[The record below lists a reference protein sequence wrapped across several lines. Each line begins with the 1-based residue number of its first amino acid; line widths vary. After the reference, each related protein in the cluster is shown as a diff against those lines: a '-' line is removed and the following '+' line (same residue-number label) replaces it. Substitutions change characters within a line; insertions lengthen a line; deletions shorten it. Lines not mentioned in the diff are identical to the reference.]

1 MQHSVGAIVWGKGA
15 SADTLFA
22 SSESQSTTDFSGHHI
37 AFDPD
42 QGRRIYEFSAKES
55 GDAMALDPDGSAI
68 RVRSEISKLA
78 DHIFPQVRGW
88 PYAPPLIAHI
98 F

>member
-1 MQHSVGAIVWGKGA
+1 MELRIVPLEVRHSVGAIVWGRGA

-22 SSESQSTTDFSGHHI
+22 SSEAQGMNDHSGYHV

-42 QGRRIYEFSAKES
+42 QGRRVYEFCAKES

-68 RVRSEISKLA
+68 RVQSEMTNQT
-78 DHIFPQVRGW
+78 DHVSHR
-88 PYAPPLIAHI
+88 
-98 F
+98 

>member
-15 SADTLFA
+15 SVDTLFA
-22 SSESQSTTDFSGHHI
+22 SSESQSTYDFSGHHV

-55 GDAMALDPDGSAI
+55 GDAMALDADGSAI
-68 RVRSEISKLA
+68 RVRSEIPK
-78 DHIFPQVRGW
+78 
-88 PYAPPLIAHI
+88 
-98 F
+98 